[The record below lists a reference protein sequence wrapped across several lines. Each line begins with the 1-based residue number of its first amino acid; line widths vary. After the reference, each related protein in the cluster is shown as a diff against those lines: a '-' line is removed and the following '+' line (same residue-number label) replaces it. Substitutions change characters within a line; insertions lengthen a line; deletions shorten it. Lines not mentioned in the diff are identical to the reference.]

1 MDDLLEIKEALAQEG
16 RIQDWGNDW
25 DSVLQS
31 MQDRATGPKGFRL
44 TRLQRDA
51 LENESFFGHWGEKDF
66 KGKT

>member
-51 LENESFFGHWGEKDF
+51 LENESFFWTLG
-66 KGKT
+66 